1 MQAISAVTHYCGAI
15 VRLWEE
21 MGCTA
26 EAIAENCRRVLLI
39 INALR
44 TGHEGVLLNQDIHEH
59 IHLKK

>member
-1 MQAISAVTHYCGAI
+1 MQAISAVAHYCGTI

-39 INALR
+39 INALSVNLSS
-44 TGHEGVLLNQDIHEH
+44 HFLSAHYHSAE
-59 IHLKK
+59 